1 MIVESLAVG
10 PLGCNCSIVADEEA
24 KRAIVVDPGGDFD
37 EIREKLEERGLSVVA
52 IVHTHTHIDHV
63 GATAPL
69 QRLTGARACIHE
81 SDRFLYDMLPVQAAL
96 VGCEMPEKTEME
108 GSLKDGSAIIFGAR
122 EMGVLHTPG
131 HTPGSVTFVVKD
143 GAATHV
149 FAGDTLF
156 RRGIGRTDLWGGD
169 SSQIMR
175 SLEGK
180 LLALPDDALVVTGHG
195 PSTTI
200 GEERSMNPFLAR
212 GR

>member
-1 MIVESLAVG
+1 MIVESFAVG
-10 PLGCNCSIVADEEA
+10 PLECNCSIVADEAA
-24 KRAIVVDPGGDFD
+24 KLAIVVNPGGDFD
-37 EIREKLEERGLSVVA
+37 EIREKLNARGLSVVA
-52 IVHTHTHIDHV
+52 IVHTHTHINHV

-108 GSLKDGSAIIFGAR
+108 GSLKDGSAIVFGAG

-156 RRGIGRTDLWGGD
+156 RRGIGRTISGGVTRRRSCGRSRG
-169 SSQIMR
+169 SSSPCPTTR
-175 SLEGK
+175 SWSR
-180 LLALPDDALVVTGHG
+180 VTGRAR
-195 PSTTI
+195 PSA
-200 GEERSMNPFLAR
+200 RSGA
-212 GR
+212 